1 MTVNVTGGK
10 SYRPRLGATD
20 VTTIIRLISERRQ
33 FLKRRYNAASKDDPT
48 TVFIE
53 IWKWEF
59 KRLLPLLRKF
69 ERLDPLNY
77 GYNERWKHKRVP
89 KELARARM
97 AEGIAKMREEINKS
111 CG

>member
-10 SYRPRLGATD
+10 SYRPRLSGTD
-20 VTTIIRLISERRQ
+20 IDALIRLIKEKRQ
-33 FLKRRYNAASKDDPT
+33 ILKRRYDAALQDEKDS
-48 TVFIE
+48 VFAQ

-89 KELARARM
+89 KELARLRM